1 MKPGDLRKFNALGF
15 MTLNP
20 YVTAERIADQ
30 TFVVISLYPPNWNL
44 NDPSDYVDF
53 LVIEVDDGPMPTWVT
68 FLANSACQR
77 HWLYA
82 FVLLHSEV
90 LNASR

>member
-1 MKPGDLRKFNALGF
+1 MKPGELRKFNALGF

-44 NDPSDYVDF
+44 NDPSAYVDF
-53 LVIEVDDGPMPTWVT
+53 LIGGRFERGWGRRWVER
-68 FLANSACQR
+68 NSK
-77 HWLYA
+77 
-82 FVLLHSEV
+82 V

>member
-1 MKPGDLRKFNALGF
+1 MKPGELRKFNALGF

-20 YVTAERIADQ
+20 YVNTERIADQ

-44 NDPSDYVDF
+44 NDPNDYVDL
-53 LVIEVDDGPMPTWVT
+53 LVGGRFERGWGRRWVER
-68 FLANSACQR
+68 NSK
-77 HWLYA
+77 
-82 FVLLHSEV
+82 V